1 MIKRLVLL
9 ISSSEPD
16 LARQEQE
23 ESALNT
29 LLNAGYAIIIQKEVE
44 QRHVGISILLV
55 LWRKDDEI
63 HSA

>member
-1 MIKRLVLL
+1 MIKRMVLL
-9 ISSSEPD
+9 ISSNEPD
-16 LARQEQE
+16 SARQEQE

-29 LLNAGYAIIIQKEVE
+29 LLNEGYTIIIQKEVE
-44 QRHVGISILLV
+44 QRHVGVGVLLV